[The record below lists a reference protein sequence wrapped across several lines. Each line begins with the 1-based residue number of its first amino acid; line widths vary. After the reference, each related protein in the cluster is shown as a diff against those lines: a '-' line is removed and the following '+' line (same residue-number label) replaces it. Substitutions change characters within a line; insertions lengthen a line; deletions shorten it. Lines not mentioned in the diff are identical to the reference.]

1 MPNEGA
7 NEGVIFALS
16 HTVLE
21 GHRICGVKEGIK
33 KGEFLLSWGLPFGIA
48 LRDIQLGI
56 PVSHNQI
63 HNTEPYCRR
72 ICEQHLLVS
81 KHQREEVRF

>member
-1 MPNEGA
+1 MLGTLVQLPKEGA
-7 NEGVIFALS
+7 NDGVVFSLS

-48 LRDIQLGI
+48 LRDIQLGM
-56 PVSHNQI
+56 
-63 HNTEPYCRR
+63 
-72 ICEQHLLVS
+72 LLRHCARHILFNII
-81 KHQREEVRF
+81 KYTFLL